1 MKVLVTTYR
10 TAGDRIALA
19 AVRGLGRSGAE
30 AWLGGDDASAPSF
43 ASRYCSGKLDLPNPI
58 GDPGRHADC
67 VRALVEDR
75 GFATVL
81 PADDYAVYA
90 LARSKDE
97 SEWPVSLP
105 VPELASYMRSQDKF
119 SAWRT
124 ALNIGLAAP
133 KTMLADSVEM
143 LREALAALTPPYV
156 VKLNRG
162 NGSVGLL
169 ISDDVARI
177 VENFH
182 SYPDVADD
190 VFDFK
195 RVLVQEYIPGETHD
209 VGLLFNQGEPRAAFT
224 SRRILTYPSVAG
236 GGIYNETTDRPDLR
250 EQAIAMLRELRWH
263 GPAAV
268 EFRVDSR
275 DGSVKFIEVNGRLWG
290 TLALS
295 TNVGID
301 FPTLACRMAVEG
313 DVEPCFSHPA
323 GHRYRWPLP
332 NGFRHA
338 ARSGRP
344 LQSLWM
350 LFGPSAG
357 VRSDVWLSD
366 PGPSLRHLR
375 ATFRSKQ
382 TSLSPLEV
390 PQE

>member
-19 AVRGLGRSGAE
+19 AARGLGRSGAE
-30 AWLGGDDASAPSF
+30 VWLGSDDASAPSF
-43 ASRYCSGKLDLPNPI
+43 ASKYCSGRLSLPNPI
-58 GDPGRHADC
+58 RDWREHADR
-67 VRALVEDR
+67 VRALIEDR
-75 GFATVL
+75 GFVTVL
-81 PADDYAVYA
+81 PTDDYAVYA

-105 VPELASYMRSQDKF
+105 VPELASYMRSQDKL
-119 SAWRT
+119 SAWRA
-124 ALNIGLAAP
+124 ALNIGLTAP
-133 KTMLADSVEM
+133 RTMLADTVNA
-143 LREALAALTPPYV
+143 LRDALAALPPPYV

-162 NGSVGLL
+162 NGGVGLL

-177 VENFH
+177 IENFRCN
-182 SYPDVADD
+182 PDVADD

-209 VGLLFNQGEPRAAFT
+209 VGLLFNEGEPRATFT
-224 SRRILTYPSVAG
+224 SRRILTYPPGAG

-250 EQAIAMLRELRWH
+250 EQAIALLRELRWH

-275 DGSVKFIEVNGRLWG
+275 DGSAKFIEVNGRLWG

-301 FPTLACRMAVEG
+301 FPTLACRMAVDG
-313 DVEPCFSHPA
+313 DVEPRFSHLA
-323 GHRYRWPLP
+323 GRRYRWPLP
-332 NGFRHA
+332 NGFRHVA
-338 ARSGRP
+338 GSGRP